1 MRHTRNVFFVQFL
14 VSNEPCRCA
23 GDGSREGIEE
33 LWVQTFGDRHM
44 FLVLFG
50 HSKLGFP
57 AAGAFFALL
66 WCPFFLC
73 GFYSWFVSPTFFEA
87 MCLYSWSGCGL
98 LFTIFWE
105 IGTGRGSSTIGQAT
119 LSHKGVLQPDVQ
131 LLPARKN
138 DSAPFGACPNL
149 GRAPTVQCLG

>member
-1 MRHTRNVFFVQFL
+1 MRQPTRNVIFVQFL

-66 WCPFFLC
+66 WCPFFCVDFTHDLSRRRSLRQC
-73 GFYSWFVSPTFFEA
+73 VYIVDLVAVCFLQYSGKSERAEDLP
-87 MCLYSWSGCGL
+87 
-98 LFTIFWE
+98 
-105 IGTGRGSSTIGQAT
+105 
-119 LSHKGVLQPDVQ
+119 Q
-131 LLPARKN
+131 LVK
-138 DSAPFGACPNL
+138 
-149 GRAPTVQCLG
+149 QH